1 MHFQGAFMN
10 KQLPLKTRRHMV
22 LGGLASAALVGC
34 GGGGDDTS
42 TPSSADFSTDLNADL
57 AQANANMQQ
66 RAATS
71 SATSKLYEYWN
82 ALFVQG
88 GLMWTNGNEALIHD
102 GNQVKSEGQGYGMM
116 ICVMMGDATRFNKIW
131 NWTRNHMRHS
141 SGGYAGRFAW
151 LCNAGWSGWQG
162 VQPQSAPD
170 GEIWIATALHLAAD
184 RGWGGNLRADANAL
198 CSVLLNSNPGG
209 NLLPFFN
216 RSNNL
221 VNFVPETW
229 SNYTDPSYA
238 TPAFFSYLG
247 SRTGNGYW
255 HTLAASHRTLMQR
268 ATAVNG
274 QGLAA
279 DFTDFNGRPIKEQL
293 HSYDAWRVTM
303 NQTLDLMW
311 NGNGAHIGAMKKALG
326 YMGNGLRS
334 TLNTRCSAYYPAYA
348 GGSYT
353 DIGQVAM
360 YATGSRGG
368 APGEAQPF
376 VDRLLN
382 SGVTGSY
389 YQGLLAMLSLLILS
403 GKFVK

>member
-1 MHFQGAFMN
+1 MN
-10 KQLPLKTRRHMV
+10 MQLPLKTRRNLL
-22 LGGLASAALVGC
+22 LGGLSSAFLVGC
-34 GGGGDDTS
+34 GGGGDDASVGATPEFDAANF
-42 TPSSADFSTDLNADL
+42 TPSDPSNA
-57 AQANANMQQ
+57 MQQ
-66 RAATS
+66 RAAIS
-71 SATSKLYEYWN
+71 GATSKLYDYWN

-88 GLMWTNGNEALIHD
+88 GLLWTNGNEALIHD
-102 GNQVKSEGQGYGMM
+102 GNQVKSEGQSYGMM
-116 ICVMMGDATRFNKIW
+116 ICVMMGDADRFNRLW
-131 NWTRNHMRHS
+131 NWTRNHMRHT
-141 SGGYAGRFAW
+141 SGGYAGRLAW
-151 LCNAGWSGWQG
+151 LCNTGWSGWQG

-170 GEIWIATALHLAAD
+170 GEIWMATALHLAAD
-184 RGWGGNLRADANAL
+184 RGWGSNLRADANAM
-198 CSVLLNSNPGG
+198 CNVLMNANPGG

-247 SRTGNGYW
+247 NRTGNGYW
-255 HTLAASHRTLMQR
+255 HTLAASHRALMQKS
-268 ATAVNG
+268 TAING

-279 DFTDFNGRPIKEQL
+279 EFTDFNGNPVQGQL

-303 NQTLDLMW
+303 NQTLDYLW
-311 NGNGAHIGAMKKALG
+311 NGNASHVGAMKSALG
-326 YMGNGLRS
+326 YMSTGLQS
-334 TLNTRCSAYYPAYA
+334 TLNVSCNAYYPDHS

-360 YATGSRGG
+360 YATGACGG
-368 APGEAQPF
+368 APNEAQPF
-376 VDRLLN
+376 VNRLLN
-382 SGVTGSY
+382 SGVTSSY